1 VSYERVLAGN
11 GFSNLLA
18 FLRETGRAP
27 VPAWLD
33 AEIDRG
39 HPNSVITRA
48 GLDGRAEICVRVLEL
63 WADILGA
70 EAGNL
75 ALRSAATDGVIVG
88 GGIPPKV
95 LPALERP
102 AFVTAFRQKGRMT
115 DWLSR
120 RLVKVALEPRAP
132 LIGAAHYLQDSG
144 GLR

>member
-1 VSYERVLAGN
+1 
-11 GFSNLLA
+11 
-18 FLRETGRAP
+18 
-27 VPAWLD
+27 
-33 AEIDRG
+33 
-39 HPNSVITRA
+39 
-48 GLDGRAEICVRVLEL
+48 VRVLEL